1 MENDMTWTVIYNDKT
16 LKQVQ
21 TMINDYGEAFKIA
34 GQSSKKGVFA
44 IIKGNHTSIVK
55 FFE

>member
-1 MENDMTWTVIYNDKT
+1 MTWTVIYNDKT

-21 TMINDYGEAFKIA
+21 TMMNNYNEAFKIA
-34 GQSSKKGVFA
+34 KDTDRKEIFA
-44 IIKGNHTSIVK
+44 IIKGNHVSIVK